1 MSRILAAGRN
11 LARSLSFAHLSGV
24 TGARASDDDDGDTK
38 DKKDAKADEGD
49 DDDEEDTPPKK
60 DKDAK
65 AKSKA
70 KAEDDDSE
78 KDDDEDDKP
87 KSKKAKSKAD
97 DEDPDASAEDDKDDD
112 EMRGNS
118 AAAAARR
125 RERARCAAIFA
136 CQAAGSN
143 TQLAAHLAFN
153 TTMTRSEAIG
163 ALEAAPAPEPQRAR
177 GSHPDRSRAN
187 PNLSTN
193 GGGQQP
199 RSVQVAKSLDAAFAA
214 VNPQRKR

>member
-24 TGARASDDDDGDTK
+24 TGAHASDDDDGDPK
-38 DKKDAKADEGD
+38 DKKDAKADDG

-65 AKSKA
+65 SKAKSKA

-78 KDDDEDDKP
+78 KDEDDKP
-87 KSKKAKSKAD
+87 KSTKAKSKAD
-97 DEDPDASAEDDKDDD
+97 DEDPEAKDGDDD
-112 EMRGNS
+112 DEEMRGNS
-118 AAAAARR
+118 AAADARR

-136 CQAAGSN
+136 CKAAATN

-153 TTMTRSEAIG
+153 TTMTRSEAVG
-163 ALEAAPAPEPQRAR
+163 ALGAAPVPEPNRAR
-177 GSHPDRSRAN
+177 GSHPDRKDAN
-187 PNLSTN
+187 PHLSTN
-193 GGGQQP
+193 GGGSQP

-214 VNPQRKR
+214 VNPKRNKR